1 MKCFSV
7 EDSGIIIIGRGS
19 DLRSALVVLKVFLG
33 AILQLVGSQLAVEGV
48 RQNPGQGERG

>member
-7 EDSGIIIIGRGS
+7 EDSGIIIGRGS